1 MSLRA
6 LKAIS
11 FVLSVSIGLVAAFIS
26 VDRVESLFPSVS
38 ATTISDSVK
47 TPYDPFLV
55 RFSEAVRDS
64 QAIGRISVLPD
75 QPFRTEWRDGGKT
88 LAVMPEGRWDA
99 GSLYRLTLSG
109 GKDGFLKTVPSS
121 SFQIS
126 IPDYPGIVNFDPEN
140 GSKEVMLDIEDPVTV
155 VFDRSASDFYLDF
168 RLSPAISVAYEN
180 DGAKT
185 KFGILPKE
193 AAKPGTEYTL
203 SVYAK
208 WRGEQD
214 GAFRFLGETRFITA
228 PEKPTEWAKDLD
240 ERVDQAK
247 RYARPLRTVGKYIDV
262 NLESQIM
269 TIFENGEVLD
279 AYVVS
284 SGKKGME
291 TPKGEYAT
299 RNKTPRAWSSAY
311 GLYMP
316 YWMALVSD
324 GKIGI
329 HELPEWPGGYKEG
342 ANHLGVPVSH
352 GCIRL
357 GVGPARRVY
366 EWAELGTVVIVR

>member
-6 LKAIS
+6 LKVVS
-11 FVLSVSIGLVAAFIS
+11 FVLSVGIGLVAAFLS
-26 VDRVESLFPSVS
+26 VGGVESVFPSVS
-38 ATTISDSVK
+38 ATTISDSVR

-75 QPFRTEWRDGGKT
+75 QPFRTEWRDNGKT
-88 LAVMPEGRWDA
+88 LAVVPEGRWDA

-121 SFQIS
+121 TFQIS
-126 IPDYPGIVNFDPEN
+126 VPDYPKIVNFDPSN
-140 GSKEVMLDIEDPVTV
+140 GAKDVMLDIEDPISVS
-155 VFDRSASDFYLDF
+155 FDRSASDFYLDF
-168 RLSPAISVAYEN
+168 RLSPAISVEYEN
-180 DGAKT
+180 DVPKT
-185 KFGILPKE
+185 VFKILPEE
-193 AAKPGTEYTL
+193 ATRPGTEYVL

-214 GAFRFLGETRFITA
+214 GSFRFLGETRFTTA
-228 PEKPTEWAKDLD
+228 PEEPTEWAKDLN
-240 ERVDQAK
+240 ERVNQAK
-247 RYARPLRTVGKYIDV
+247 RYAHPLRTAGKYIDI
-262 NLESQIM
+262 NLENQIM
-269 TIFENGEVLD
+269 TVFQDGVMLD
-279 AYVVS
+279 AYLVS

-291 TPKGEYAT
+291 TPKGEYAI
-299 RNKTPRAWSSAY
+299 RNKAPRAWSAAY

-316 YWMALVSD
+316 YWMALVPD
-324 GKIGI
+324 GKFGI

-352 GCIRL
+352 GCVRL
-357 GVGPARRVY
+357 GVGPAQRVY
-366 EWAELGTVVIVR
+366 EWADLGTVVIVR